1 MLDVMRLNM
10 VRLRL
15 IACDAPF
22 QEDGGVS
29 LQRLIRGGH
38 FRRFASRAQNGFVAR
53 KICVV
58 ALHRQHMKTPAGR
71 TGRRRIVGL
80 LDLNHAQNDCADKSD
95 CGIRGDNT

>member
-1 MLDVMRLNM
+1 M

-58 ALHRQHMKTPAGR
+58 ALHRQ
-71 TGRRRIVGL
+71 
-80 LDLNHAQNDCADKSD
+80 
-95 CGIRGDNT
+95 